1 VVARACVQGLY
12 AKRAEFLRTPKTG
25 EHASLAAVLRASW
38 AETVLAALGVLG
50 IVAALTRLDTLG
62 GPLLAALLVV
72 PTLGMAA
79 APFNSLAAQR
89 TLLPPDL
96 ARRRRTEWQRDRND
110 IVAGTAAGLA
120 SLAAVVLVALV
131 AALLTAPS
139 PRVAS
144 PNLVQPP
151 QRRPAPTTTP
161 SPTPTPSGTPQ
172 STTTPSSAP
181 TGASPTGAPPNSPSG
196 GGATT
201 TTNSVPTPNPT
212 GS

>member
-1 VVARACVQGLY
+1 
-12 AKRAEFLRTPKTG
+12 
-25 EHASLAAVLRASW
+25 LAAVLRASW

-62 GPLLAALLVV
+62 GPLLAALLVM

-172 STTTPSSAP
+172 PTTTPSSAP
-181 TGASPTGAPPNSPSG
+181 TGQSPTGAPPNSPSG

>member
-1 VVARACVQGLY
+1 VQGLY

-25 EHASLAAVLRASW
+25 EHASLAAVLRANW
-38 AETVLAALGVLG
+38 AETVLAAFGVLG

-120 SLAAVVLVALV
+120 SLAAVVLVALL

-139 PRVAS
+139 PRVAP
-144 PNLVQPP
+144 PNLVQPQ

-161 SPTPTPSGTPQ
+161 SSTPTPSQTSQP
-172 STTTPSSAP
+172 TATPSS
-181 TGASPTGAPPNSPSG
+181 SPTGPSPTNPP
-196 GGATT
+196 TT
-201 TTNSVPTPNPT
+201 TTIPGPTPSPT